1 MGALSVPGQ
10 EYSMDIITALNECK
24 RVQCPLNLNK
34 LRLPIT
40 NLGFNPKDIEIFNTI
55 YEYCV
60 KNEKNGTGVRFYIT
74 LDTKVIGTIA
84 LNNIVRGCFHSC
96 FLGYSLD
103 KDYINKGYMTEAV
116 NEVTHYAFEVV
127 KLHRIE
133 ANVMPR
139 NIASKRVLE
148 KCGFIEEGYSKNY
161 FYINDGN
168 ACNSKYYHYGSSLC
182 YVCKLL

>member
-1 MGALSVPGQ
+1 MVTLVKANKKLAPLILDYYTRNREFLAPYESKRDDNFFTL
-10 EYSMDIITALNECK
+10 YS
-24 RVQCPLNLNK
+24 
-34 LRLPIT
+34 
-40 NLGFNPKDIEIFNTI
+40 IELLLKNAI
-55 YEYCV
+55 

-74 LDTKVIGTIA
+74 LDNKVIGTIA

-133 ANVMPR
+133 ANIMPR

-161 FYINDGN
+161 LYINGVWEDHIHMVKFN
-168 ACNSKYYHYGSSLC
+168 PTPIDIS
-182 YVCKLL
+182 